1 MSLFFNYRFKYA
13 VEFWML
19 FILLIS
25 INGYSQERL
34 TSRFTYFSNDP
45 QCFQWPSFNWQQK
58 TVTSNREVLNY
69 AVDQHLFY
77 KYTPDF
83 KGLKGNVEIF
93 MYKYSSSEKFDKRV
107 LVEVFHAN
115 KIDTLYLD
123 YSASKD
129 GWVTIGK
136 YNFTGEG
143 KEFIQCTRLSATKNG
158 IITPIL
164 PIRFDLYYNTKTRPV
179 SQKENFTIPTI
190 GLSKI
195 GNWKPNKGSGYKVEN
210 DSYLSTENKNM
221 AIWNPGISIK
231 GRLNIYVFKPNIKAK
246 DIYSIV
252 HNGVVDQIQLENLIY
267 ANLDLFNPVTAQGW
281 YKLGDFDFAGTGK
294 EYIQLNKT
302 NNDTSRI
309 DCIMLEQVNLDG
321 TLLDRTIITTK
332 EYNGLLP
339 IQNSLISLE
348 EKIHK
353 TNQMV
358 GLTPNN
364 NGDSIATSSKNGS
377 TIYSRALY
385 SKESKPKFIWN
396 PCILDSGKYN
406 LFYYVYYLPSSD
418 GSFVFHS
425 NGIVDSVPVKLKNLV
440 AQQHY
445 FVGTFNFK
453 GGDLDEYIEM
463 KQINRASDI
472 CLEKQLADGAIL
484 KQRIVTAHPYFL
496 NFSFDDTK
504 GTEFEHDVSELIRRK
519 IIKPFNK
526 NLFGNNLE
534 VTFSEFI
541 EMLKVTLDSSQVEYS
556 DFSLLFSFNSSQLKQ
571 GSINLEEAAQLLYNA
586 MELSGK
592 YSNVR
597 NYFRQPSAKILS
609 SFKDVRKIKY
619 SEALAKLIE
628 LYVIKTNVKDS
639 INPLQNLTKLKA
651 GLLVKEFMEQVLS
664 SGPPL
669 KSDWDISFYDE
680 FEGNNIDWNKW
691 FADDAVRFKNISAKW
706 KENCVVEDGLFK
718 GYNYMDNHIVPYS
731 SGNINS
737 NFRQT
742 YGFFEARYKYP
753 ERAYGSHSSF
763 WTSSKGGDF
772 NYNEGAYPN
781 SVSNNNYFMKSG
793 TNFHDFA
800 TSTNLSHDFHTFSG
814 YLNQKDLYYGM
825 DGKITWE
832 VLDYPKYYPDK
843 KDANWPYEKTTNF
856 PYNAMMSTVVTYFDG
871 PLDRDRIDGSFMAC
885 DWVRIYKEINWIP
898 EVESIYPFN
907 NKSNNKSQKWIIKF
921 NKPIDKKLENNN
933 AFTIYNSKGIKVPY
947 TIKYIN
953 PLRYLLEVDFENTS
967 SLKIHIPSSIKDT
980 RDNSVKS
987 VSFHLYSNAQS
998 QKIN

>member
-1 MSLFFNYRFKYA
+1 MTYFFNFRYKYA
-13 VEFWML
+13 VESLIL
-19 FILLIS
+19 FFLVLC

-34 TSRFTYFSNDP
+34 TSRFTYFPNDP
-45 QCFQWPSFNWQQK
+45 QCFQWPVFNWQHK
-58 TVTSNREVLNY
+58 IVTSNREVLNY

-83 KGLKGNVEIF
+83 KGLKGNAEVFI
-93 MYKYSSSEKFDKRV
+93 YKYSSSEKFDKRV

-123 YSASKD
+123 FSAQKD
-129 GWVTIGK
+129 GWVKIGK

-164 PIRFDLYYNTKTRPV
+164 PIRFDLYYNTHTRPV
-179 SQKENFTIPTI
+179 SQKENFSNTTI

-195 GNWKPNKGSGYKVEN
+195 GDWKPFRSSGYRHEN
-210 DSYLSTENKNM
+210 DSYLSTENKNV
-221 AIWNPGISIK
+221 AIWNPGIAIN

-252 HNGVVDQIQLENLIY
+252 HNGMVDQIQLENLVY

-281 YKLGDFDFAGTGK
+281 FKMGEFDFAGNGK
-294 EYIQLNKT
+294 EYIQLTKT

-309 DCIMLEQVNLDG
+309 DCIMLEQVYLDG

-332 EYNGLLP
+332 EYNGILP
-339 IQNSLISLE
+339 NQNSLISLE
-348 EKIHK
+348 EKIQK
-353 TNQMV
+353 TKKVV
-358 GLTPNN
+358 GLSPNN
-364 NGDSIATSSKNGS
+364 NGESIVTSSKNGS
-377 TIYSRALY
+377 TIYSRAIY
-385 SKESKPKFIWN
+385 SKETNPKFIWN

-406 LFYYVYYLPSSD
+406 LYYYVYYLPNTG

-425 NGIVDSVPVKLKNLV
+425 KGIVDSVSILLKNLV

-445 FVGTFNFK
+445 LVGSFNFK

-496 NFSFDDTK
+496 NFNFNDTK
-504 GTEFEHDVSELIRRK
+504 GTLYEHDVSELVRRK
-519 IIKPFNK
+519 IVKPFNK
-526 NLFGNNLE
+526 NIFGNNLQ
-534 VTFSEFI
+534 VSFSEFM
-541 EMLKVTLDSSQVEYS
+541 EMLKVALDSSQIQYS
-556 DFSLLFSFNSSQLKQ
+556 DFPLLYSFNPLQLKQ
-571 GSINLEEAAQLLYNA
+571 GSINLEEAAQILFNA

-597 NYFRQPSAKILS
+597 NYFRQPITKTLLH
-609 SFKDVRKIKY
+609 FKDLSNIKY

-628 LYVIKTNVKDS
+628 IYVIKSNAKDS
-639 INPLQNLTKLKA
+639 INPFQKLTKLKA

-669 KSDWDISFYDE
+669 KADFDISFYDE

-731 SGNINS
+731 SGNLNS

-800 TSTNLSHDFHTFSG
+800 TNTNLSHDFHTYSG
-814 YLNQKDLYYGM
+814 YLNKKDLYYGM
-825 DGKITWE
+825 DGKISWE
-832 VLDYPKYYPDK
+832 VIDYAKYISDK
-843 KDANWPYEKTTNF
+843 KDPNWPFEKTTNF

-885 DWVRIYKEINWIP
+885 DWVRIYKEIHWLP
-898 EVESIYPFN
+898 DVDSIYSIKDMQTG
-907 NKSNNKSQKWIIKF
+907 KSKKWMIKF
-921 NKPIDKKLENNN
+921 NKPMDKNSITNTSISIQDDKGSK
-933 AFTIYNSKGIKVPY
+933 IPYNIN
-947 TIKYIN
+947 YIN
-953 PLRYLLEVDFENTS
+953 PIRYLLEVEMTNAS
-967 SLKIHIPSSIKDT
+967 SLKLLIQSSIKDT
-980 RDNSVKS
+980 RGNSIKS
-987 VSFHLYSNAQS
+987 TSFHLHKNSKS